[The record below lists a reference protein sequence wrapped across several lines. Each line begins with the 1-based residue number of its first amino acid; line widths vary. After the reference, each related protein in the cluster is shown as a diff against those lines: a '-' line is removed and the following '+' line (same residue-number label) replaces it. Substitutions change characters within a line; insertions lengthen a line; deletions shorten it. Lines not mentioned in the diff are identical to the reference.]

1 MKSGRF
7 KPVLRKA
14 EALGHGIFYL
24 TLYLTGQIGAYVLL
38 IPVVFTYL
46 IFSRQIHCMT
56 ARYIMQRF
64 PGSSPLKRWLYT
76 YRIVLSFG
84 QVLVDKA
91 WLRLKKKA
99 HLNGSLDRPEALM
112 RLISHGKGLV
122 LVTAHVGNWQT
133 ALADLNKLPVT
144 VHALMQYEEGT
155 KPKSYFEIQDGSCP
169 FRIINS
175 DTFMGGM
182 IEATAAIQRGE
193 IVTVMGDRMI
203 KGPYATVEFLGD
215 KVRIPTGAYR
225 LAAATQAPVVVLL
238 AAKTGRQDFELRVWD
253 TFYPSYGD
261 RADRQSDLALW
272 AHRFTKA
279 IEDYLKEFPYQWY
292 NFFDFWSQ

>member
-1 MKSGRF
+1 LKHRPFKSL
-7 KPVLRKA
+7 LRKA
-14 EALGHGIFYL
+14 EALGHGIFYF

-38 IPVVFTYL
+38 VPVVFTYL
-46 IFSRQIHCMT
+46 MFSRRIHHLT
-56 ARYIMQRF
+56 AQYISRRF
-64 PGSSPLKRWLYT
+64 PESGPLRRWLHT

-99 HLNGSLDRPEALM
+99 HLNEFFDRPKAFL
-112 RLISHGKGLV
+112 RLIGDGKGLV

-133 ALADLNKLPVT
+133 ALANLNKLPVT
-144 VHALMQYEEGT
+144 VHVLMQYEEGT
-155 KPKSYFEIQDGSCP
+155 VPKPYFEIQDGSYP
-169 FRIINS
+169 FKIINCNS
-175 DTFMGGM
+175 FMGGM

-253 TFYPSYGD
+253 TFYP
-261 RADRQSDLALW
+261 
-272 AHRFTKA
+272 K
-279 IEDYLKEFPYQWY
+279 
-292 NFFDFWSQ
+292 